1 MTDTDQTPTGERQ
14 FLVRTIYTKDLSF
27 ESPNAPEIFR
37 DEWKPDS
44 TLQFDIKLQ
53 QLAEHTHEVVLTLTT
68 SAKIGE
74 KTAFLI
80 EVQQAGIVTIGGFTE
95 AELGQLFYVY
105 CPSILFP
112 YARQTVTDLVAKG
125 GFPPLVLQHVAFDQI
140 YAQKMNEAAQTNG
153 NAAAQH

>member
-1 MTDTDQTPTGERQ
+1 MADTDQAPTGERQ

-68 SAKIGE
+68 TAKLGE

-105 CPSILFP
+105 CPSILYP
-112 YARQTVTDLVAKG
+112 YARQTVMDLVAKG

-140 YAQKMNEAAQTNG
+140 YAQKLNDTPPANG
-153 NAAAQH
+153 DGTQRH